1 MSRLEKQDL
10 ASFTLPAPQ
19 EAVLPRLHPTEHI
32 GAAVQS
38 GDLRA
43 DALLQ
48 SFAYFAVE
56 GHWLSVWNLAD
67 SLKREVSILFDAQGW
82 VWVDI
87 GTIGMVRLSPPI
99 GSQLPLRLW
108 VHTHPWNAYWSGTDR
123 RTLATV
129 SGVLDEALVLG
140 HDHLVRTVYSE
151 CVNPEWA
158 ELDSRLATDGP
169 LMGWTD
175 EAAMSYQTMREEQ
188 GVA

>member
-1 MSRLEKQDL
+1 MSRPEKQDIFL
-10 ASFTLPAPQ
+10 QSLPLPQ
-19 EAVLPRLHPTEHI
+19 EALHPRLHPTADIEQAI
-32 GAAVQS
+32 LS
-38 GDLRA
+38 GNLRS

-56 GHWLSVWNLAD
+56 GDWLSVWNLAD
-67 SLKREVSILFDAQGW
+67 SLKREVSILFDTQGW

-129 SGVLDEALVLG
+129 SGVLDKALVLG

-158 ELDSRLATDGP
+158 ELDSRLGIEGP
-169 LMGWTD
+169 LMSWTD
-175 EAAMSYQTMREEQ
+175 EAAMSYADMREQ

>member
-1 MSRLEKQDL
+1 MSGSEKQESL
-10 ASFTLPAPQ
+10 SSLSPPPQ
-19 EAVLPRLHPTEHI
+19 EAVLPRLHPTEDI
-32 GAAVQS
+32 EKAIQS

-56 GHWLSVWNLAD
+56 GDWLSVWNLAD

-99 GSQLPLRLW
+99 GSKLPLRLW

-129 SGVLDEALVLG
+129 SGVLDRALVLG
-140 HDHLVRTVYSE
+140 HDHLVRTVYDECANPE
-151 CVNPEWA
+151 CV
-158 ELDSRLATDGP
+158 ELDSRLAIEGP
-169 LMGWTD
+169 LMSWTD
-175 EAAMSYQTMREEQ
+175 EAAMSYEDTREVQ

>member
-1 MSRLEKQDL
+1 MSGLEKQD
-10 ASFTLPAPQ
+10 SLPPSSPLPQ
-19 EAVLPRLHPTEHI
+19 EAVLPRLHPTEEI
-32 GAAVQS
+32 EAAILS

-48 SFAYFAVE
+48 SFAYYAVE

-67 SLKREVSILFDAQGW
+67 SLKREVSILFDTQGW

-108 VHTHPWNAYWSGTDR
+108 VHTHPWNAYWSVTDR

-140 HDHLVRTVYSE
+140 HDHLVRTVYNRSTNSHSTE
-151 CVNPEWA
+151 C
-158 ELDSRLATDGP
+158 DSRLATTGP
-169 LMGWTD
+169 LMSWTA
-175 EAAMSYQTMREEQ
+175 EAAISYATMREEQ
-188 GVA
+188 AVA

>member
-1 MSRLEKQDL
+1 MSEVEKQDL
-10 ASFTLPAPQ
+10 PQ
-19 EAVLPRLHPTEHI
+19 TSTPIPKEAVLPLLHPTGEI
-32 GAAVQS
+32 DKAIRA

-48 SFAYFAVE
+48 TFAYFATE
-56 GHWLSVWNLAD
+56 GHWLNVWNLAD
-67 SLKREVSILFDAQGW
+67 SLKREVSILFDVQGL

-123 RTLATV
+123 RTLTTV

-140 HDHLVRTVYSE
+140 HNHLIRAVHKEHVPTVDT
-151 CVNPEWA
+151 
-158 ELDSRLATDGP
+158 DSRLAVDGL
-169 LMGWTD
+169 LMQWTA
-175 EAAMSYQTMREEQ
+175 EAAMPYSAMHGEQ
-188 GVA
+188 VGA

>member
-1 MSRLEKQDL
+1 MSGLEKQDL
-10 ASFTLPAPQ
+10 APSSLPAPQ
-19 EAVLPRLHPTEHI
+19 EPIIPHLHPIEDI
-32 GAAVQS
+32 EQAIQS

-48 SFAYFAVE
+48 SFAHFAVE
-56 GHWLSVWNLAD
+56 ADWRSVWNLAD
-67 SLKREVSILFDAQGW
+67 HLKREVSILFDAQGW
-82 VWVDI
+82 IWVDI

-108 VHTHPWNAYWSGTDR
+108 VHTHPWNAYWSVTDR

-151 CVNPEWA
+151 YMNRASTEC
-158 ELDSRLATDGP
+158 DSRLAIDGP
-169 LMGWTD
+169 LMNWTAE
-175 EAAMSYQTMREEQ
+175 EAISYAVMLEEQ
-188 GVA
+188 GAA

>member
-1 MSRLEKQDL
+1 MSMLEKQE
-10 ASFTLPAPQ
+10 LPQSSHPVPQ
-19 EAVLPRLHPTEHI
+19 EAVQPLLHPSKDIMEAIQT
-32 GAAVQS
+32 

-56 GHWLSVWNLAD
+56 EHWFSVWNLAD
-67 SLKREVSILFDAQGW
+67 SLKREVSILFDVQGY

-108 VHTHPWNAYWSGTDR
+108 VHTHPWNAYWSETDR

-129 SGVLDEALVLG
+129 SGILDEALVLG
-140 HDHLVRTVYSE
+140 HDHLIRAVGDTPGP
-151 CVNPEWA
+151 N
-158 ELDSRLATDGP
+158 RLIRKLSTTGP
-169 LMGWTD
+169 LAHWSD
-175 EAAMSYQTMREEQ
+175 EEPMSYEAMREEQ
-188 GVA
+188 EVV

>member
-1 MSRLEKQDL
+1 MSEMEKQDL
-10 ASFTLPAPQ
+10 PQ
-19 EAVLPRLHPTEHI
+19 IYTPTPKEAVLPRLHPTGEI
-32 GAAVQS
+32 DKAIRA

-56 GHWLSVWNLAD
+56 GRWLSVWNLAD

-99 GSQLPLRLW
+99 GSQIPLRLW
-108 VHTHPWNAYWSGTDR
+108 VHTHPWNAYWSETDR
-123 RTLATV
+123 RTLASV

-140 HDHLVRTVYSE
+140 HDHIVRAVHIEQTPFVDKD
-151 CVNPEWA
+151 
-158 ELDSRLATDGP
+158 LRLATVGP
-169 LMGWTD
+169 LMNWTA
-175 EAAMSYQTMREEQ
+175 EAALSYSAMREDQ
-188 GVA
+188 GVVLW